1 MLKFTLNFLLIIT
14 LSTTLLSFF
23 LHPIEV
29 AAGQAALGP
38 VSPISPLQPGDDQQE
53 GDSGDSNNDGNDE
66 AEKDFAGLKPSVY
79 VWLPQT
85 PLGEMW
91 VKTHQIGLGW
101 WDSQG
106 ELHIALQRDG
116 VIKIDLTGVTM
127 ISIPLDAA
135 GFNIPAGWQ
144 KIKRPQNG
152 EWVII
157 PNE

>member
-1 MLKFTLNFLLIIT
+1 MLKFILNFLLVVT

-29 AAGQAALGP
+29 AAGKAALGP
-38 VSPISPLQPGDDQQE
+38 VSPISPLQPSDGDNGDDHGE
-53 GDSGDSNNDGNDE
+53 LE
-66 AEKDFAGLKPSVY
+66 EDFAGLKPSAY

-85 PLGEMW
+85 PLGAMW

-106 ELHIALQRDG
+106 ELHIALQVDG

-135 GFNIPAGWQ
+135 GFNIPVGWQ

-157 PNE
+157 PINE